1 MLETFDRID
10 YGYYDY
16 KTIKLRDR
24 RQSRSPDQGVRME
37 KPVGWAPELMAIAS
51 SGASFLYLKKGVCLQ
66 NVDTPPYLL
75 EPNTT
80 LRLLLPLLIHYI
92 ALVVV

>member
-51 SGASFLYLKKGVCLQ
+51 SGASFLYLIGGVSTFCRHA
-66 NVDTPPYLL
+66 PYLL
-75 EPNTT
+75 EPDTT

>member
-24 RQSRSPDQGVRME
+24 RQSRSPDQDVRME

-51 SGASFLYLKKGVCLQ
+51 SGASFLYLKRGACL
-66 NVDTPPYLL
+66 NFVDTP
-75 EPNTT
+75 
-80 LRLLLPLLIHYI
+80 LIY
-92 ALVVV
+92 